1 MMMLRPFEPVVP
13 EPNAPRVV
21 DVRAFVIGSKALEE
35 ESGGGADCHS
45 QSKGHWI
52 VDTPIC
58 NPMSVYSEYK
68 RSRLSW
74 GINALG
80 TVVVEVELSN
90 GMVGVGISIGGEP
103 ACFCIE
109 NHLSRF
115 VIDQDPRNVELI
127 WDQMWRATV
136 NYGRKGL
143 PIHAISAVDLAL
155 WDVLGKLR
163 NEPVY
168 MLLGG
173 RTKGR
178 LPVYATTDRPDLAK
192 KMGFVGA
199 KIPLPF
205 GPADGPAGMTANIE
219 RLKEVRKSVG
229 EEFPLMIDCYMSL
242 TVPYAVELARRIEK
256 DVPGGVFWLE
266 EMLQPDDYEGH
277 AQLRARINT
286 TMLTCGE
293 HEYTRWGYK
302 LLLEKGCVDVLQPD
316 ITWVGGITEAR
327 RVCALA
333 SAYNVSVIP
342 HGSSVFSYHLQYAF
356 SNCPMAEYLILSPG
370 GDKIVP
376 LFGDT
381 FTDEPLPSGGYVD
394 LDPAKPGFGVTLNRS
409 KLNLKRPFPR
419 PTIPNEPSHRQT
431 VIKSV
436 PNQSEWLKSTT
447 SNLLL
452 PLDATSPATPA
463 PSSSAQDNKD
473 NHNDTPKKV

>member
-1 MMMLRPFEPVVP
+1 MLRAFDPVVP

-21 DVRAFVIGSKALEE
+21 DVRAYVIGSKELEE
-35 ESGGGADCHS
+35 KSGGGADCHS

-68 RSRLSW
+68 RSRLNW

-80 TVVVEVELSN
+80 TVVVEVELNN

-103 ACFCIE
+103 ACFIIE

-127 WDQMWRATV
+127 WDQMWRASV

-143 PIHAISAVDLAL
+143 PLHAISAVDLAI

-178 LPVYATTDRPDLAK
+178 LSVYATTDRPDLAK

-229 EEFPLMIDCYMSL
+229 DDYPLMVDCYMSL
-242 TVPYAVELARRIEK
+242 TVQYAVELARRIEK
-256 DVPGGVFWLE
+256 EVPGGVLWLE

-277 AQLRARINT
+277 TQLRQRINS

-302 LLLEKGCVDVLQPD
+302 LLLEKACVDILQPD

-333 SAYNVSVIP
+333 SAFNVQVIP

-356 SNCPMAEYLILSPG
+356 ANCPMAEFLILSPG

-381 FTDEPLPSGGYVD
+381 FTDEPLPSGGYID
-394 LDPAKPGFGVTLNRS
+394 LDPSKPGFGVTLNREG
-409 KLNLKRPFPR
+409 LNLKRPFAR
-419 PTIPNEPSHRQT
+419 PQILDQPSHRQMVIAT
-431 VIKSV
+431 V
-436 PNQSEWLKSTT
+436 PDQQQWLKGTT
-447 SNLLL
+447 SALLL
-452 PLDATSPATPA
+452 PRDQTNPDNNN
-463 PSSSAQDNKD
+463 SSTNTNTNSTKKD
-473 NHNDTPKKV
+473 K